1 MNAMPVAISKS
12 RSDDSTREHVS
23 ASQLVE
29 AQLSR
34 LELLAESLE
43 DAIKAARLRD
53 NQLVDQLSQHTRL
66 LEKIE
71 RQLGAGVSVPPDS
84 AVAET
89 RPAAESPAPAP
100 GEDTQQFDQ
109 AVGLEAASFLKGW
122 QQQRNEMLQR
132 MSTREPTPTAT
143 RTQATDLRHQPS
155 VPAVSELLNA
165 SPEELSEI
173 QQLRDQLNQA
183 MRDTE
188 IELSRERARI
198 SNDRLELDRREAEIR
213 QREMEVS
220 HQASHNSAPVKDGR
234 LARLRKMLGGSGK
247 QG

>member
-1 MNAMPVAISKS
+1 MPVAISKS

-23 ASQLVE
+23 GAQLVD

-34 LELLAESLE
+34 LELLADSLE
-43 DAIKAARLRD
+43 ELLKTSRLRD
-53 NQLVDQLSQHTRL
+53 NQLADELARQSRL
-66 LEKIE
+66 LERME
-71 RQLGAGVSVPPDS
+71 RQPGTAKPVANGQPAGETKAGTTGPPSPSRGDDS
-84 AVAET
+84 H
-89 RPAAESPAPAP
+89 
-100 GEDTQQFDQ
+100 QFDQ
-109 AVGLEAASFLKGW
+109 AVGLEAATFLKGW

-132 MSTREPTPTAT
+132 MSASEPLPAPSLATAT
-143 RTQATDLRHQPS
+143 DSRHQPS
-155 VPAVSELLNA
+155 FPVTSELLNA

-198 SNDRLELDRREAEIR
+198 SNDRLELDRREAELR
-213 QREMEVS
+213 QREMELS
-220 HQASHNSAPVKDGR
+220 HQADRNATPVKDGR

-247 QG
+247 TE